1 MIEYVSNLQNMVTN
15 RIELIS
21 CPPLCPPLEEG
32 HGVLETARPILGSI
46 LVLSLQNGSLELNLA
61 ISPDLLKFFT
71 STALSFS
78 NPPPSPQLCNVRGG
92 EVGGGA

>member
-1 MIEYVSNLQNMVTN
+1 MVTN
-15 RIELIS
+15 RIKLIS
-21 CPPLCPPLEEG
+21 CPPLHPPPQQG

-46 LVLSLQNGSLELNLA
+46 LVLSFQNGSLELNLA

-71 STALSFS
+71 STALYFS
-78 NPPPSPQLCNVRGG
+78 TLPPQPPTLKLVGGG